1 MDIIRDTHIDWLK
14 YRWHFIIFSLLLIG
28 LGALD
33 MARKGGPRYG
43 IDFSE
48 GTIVYA
54 KFEKPP
60 QIDEVRQKLA
70 DGGIGEAV
78 IQRYDREEL
87 NLVMIR
93 VERASESGTSLD
105 TTANR
110 ILEILKGDNPDNRL
124 IDSST
129 GGGGPGGG

>member
-14 YRWHFIIFSLLLIG
+14 YRWHFIGLSLLVIA
-28 LGALD
+28 LGAID
-33 MARKGGPRYG
+33 IWRKGGLRFG

-60 QIDEVRQKLA
+60 QIDAVRQKLGA
-70 DGGIGEAV
+70 AGIGEAV

-93 VERASESGTSLD
+93 VERGGEGVGDLD

-110 ILEILKGDNPDNRL
+110 ILVVLEKDFPDNRL
-124 IDSST
+124 IDS
-129 GGGGPGGG
+129 